1 MFISKT
7 SQSTLMIFVITSPA
21 VVVIQMLYLPGSHV
35 TNMFVF
41 LTPPWVMTFATGN
54 LMISGPLVVSGLHLD
69 TTSLGVEMSS
79 YGQGNCKQ
87 ELTIQIEWRRIWY
100 LFY

>member
-1 MFISKT
+1 MFISKN

-21 VVVIQMLYLPGSHV
+21 VAVIQMLYLPGSQV

-54 LMISGPLVVSGLHLD
+54 LMISGPMVVSELHLE
-69 TTSLGVEMSS
+69 TTSLGVEMLSL
-79 YGQGNCKQ
+79 GKEIVNRN
-87 ELTIQIEWRRIWY
+87 L
-100 LFY
+100 

>member
-21 VVVIQMLYLPGSHV
+21 VVAVIQMLYLPGSQV

-54 LMISGPLVVSGLHLD
+54 LMISGPMVVSGLHLE
-69 TTSLGVEMSS
+69 TTSLGVEMLR
-79 YGQGNCKQ
+79 YGLGNCTDSAC
-87 ELTIQIEWRRIWY
+87 LYSAIANQI
-100 LFY
+100 

>member
-7 SQSTLMIFVITSPA
+7 SQLTLMIFVITSPA
-21 VVVIQMLYLPGSHV
+21 VVAVIQMLYLPGSQV

-54 LMISGPLVVSGLHLD
+54 LMISGPLVVSGLHLE
-69 TTSLGVEMSS
+69 TTSLGVEMLC
-79 YGQGNCKQ
+79 YGKENVQ
-87 ELTIQIEWRRIWY
+87 
-100 LFY
+100 